1 LKLVFSSV
9 LGILSVVIVAA
20 LFQTTVAQNQTAP
33 AEQVTNFTK
42 LVEEQY
48 TFDRLGLGF
57 SLPDLE
63 VLYESPSTLVLRG
76 EGPQFQSLGEV
87 IDRAK
92 QNGFGIDFVTVF
104 TESGRPVSGTVR
116 LTDVYTIFMSKE

>member
-1 LKLVFSSV
+1 MKLVFSSV
-9 LGILSVVIVAA
+9 LGILSVVIVAT

-76 EGPQFQSLGEV
+76 EGPQFKSLGEV

-92 QNGFGIDFVTVF
+92 QNGFGIDSVTVF

>member
-48 TFDRLGLGF
+48 TFDRLGLSF

-92 QNGFGIDFVTVF
+92 
-104 TESGRPVSGTVR
+104 TEWLWDRFCNRIYG
-116 LTDVYTIFMSKE
+116 KW